1 MGFEKYDS
9 KRKQNNNE
17 VKYEV
22 VKHFGKLG
30 ESESGWNKELNLISW
45 NGKPPKFDIRAW
57 KETETGRQM
66 QKGITLS
73 ADEAAALLV
82 LQQKIAEEK

>member
-9 KRKQNNNE
+9 KRKQNNE

-22 VKHFGKLG
+22 VEHFGKLG
-30 ESESGWNKELNLISW
+30 ESESGWCKELNLISW
-45 NGKPPKFDIRAW
+45 NGNPAKFDIRAW
-57 KETETGRQM
+57 KDTETGRQM

-82 LQQKIAEEK
+82 LFQKIAEEK